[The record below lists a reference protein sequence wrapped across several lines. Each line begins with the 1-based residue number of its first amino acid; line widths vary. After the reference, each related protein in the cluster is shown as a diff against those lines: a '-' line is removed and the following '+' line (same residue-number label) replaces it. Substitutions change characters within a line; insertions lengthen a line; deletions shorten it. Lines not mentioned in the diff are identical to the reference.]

1 MPDVASSLF
10 CLLKLLLLKL
20 LLLKLLALTPANTL
34 HHVCFHR
41 SILRLCTFK
50 TVLQLLSMHVLSMR
64 MYF

>member
-1 MPDVASSLF
+1 MPDVASSRF

-34 HHVCFHR
+34 HHVCFHS
-41 SILRLCTFK
+41 SIQRLCTFK
-50 TVLQLLSMHVLSMR
+50 TMLQLLSMHVLSMR